1 LSPSVGELVAE
12 GRLENVPVDPEAAA
26 NMLAEAVRHLD
37 SAATITRTDPNGAY
51 QLLYDAARKGV
62 AAHMLAHGLRARN
75 RQGAHQAVV
84 LYAEEALAGCRDVR
98 YMDRMRR
105 SQNRSEYDIKVFGA
119 AEVAAGLEHA
129 RAIVG
134 AAAAGIGAGPGLAG

>member
-12 GRLENVPVDPEAAA
+12 GRLENVPADREAAV
-26 NMLAEAVRHLD
+26 NMLAEARRHLD
-37 SAATITRTDPNGAY
+37 SAAAVAATDPNGAY

-84 LYAEEALAGCRDVR
+84 LYAEEALAGCRVVR
-98 YMDRMRR
+98 YLDRMRR
-105 SQNRSEYDIKVFGA
+105 SRNRSEYDIKVFGA

-134 AAAAGIGAGPGLAG
+134 AAAAGISAGPPHSG